1 MPSERHR
8 PNSHGGPHTC
18 VFFNSPASYL
28 LPSSF
33 ILIHPGASLLL
44 SSPVTF
50 RFPLALS
57 FSLLDP
63 ELTEDAS
70 RREPTG
76 REEVKV
82 SPVVSKGVAA
92 RTPTAGESGTT
103 QSSCKRRSVGPPC
116 QRARAQRL
124 ERPWW
129 AKAATAH
136 SSCRRRYAHPACRRA
151 RRWLANFFFLY
162 CTSNFCCFMNYLFK
176 FYLKCFVL
184 NFLFFTF

>member
-1 MPSERHR
+1 MEVQSRFAWWVGPTPTSYVLPVSSVLILGQPS
-8 PNSHGGPHTC
+8 PS
-18 VFFNSPASYL
+18 FFSVSF
-28 LPSSF
+28 SSC
-33 ILIHPGASLLL
+33 SL
-44 SSPVTF
+44 
-50 RFPLALS
+50 

-136 SSCRRRYAHPACRRA
+136 SSCRRRYAHPPCRRA
-151 RRWLANFFFLY
+151 RRWLANFFSFTVLQ
-162 CTSNFCCFMNYLFK
+162 T
-176 FYLKCFVL
+176 FVVS
-184 NFLFFTF
+184 